1 MENVFIIDPARCTGC
16 QACAE
21 CSTHRG
27 TSMIHLE
34 YVNRPETVRVRKADE
49 TEAAK
54 AGAV

>member
-34 YVNRPETVRVRKADE
+34 YVNRPETVRKADE